1 MPAITIAPTFL
12 IDDTPSS
19 PSGSDSGNHH
29 VISAPIHLPK
39 PTSIPRSL
47 SSTRDHFSVVDLPKL
62 DTFVNSDHLPDVLA
76 IYDKGDITNVRSGGR
91 NTPVYYRRA
100 YPKSERSLTK
110 DPRRAALFLDKANCI
125 ESGRRSSV
133 YHAPLF
139 ATLGPK
145 GESRKSVVVAA
156 KVANDTCRSHHLLRE
171 EAKGYASFPD
181 QFFNAS
187 DPHPWAMGPDTPL
200 VNHRPA
206 MRPRCFPGWGVVM
219 NPKSR
224 APLVTVP
231 PITPKFYG
239 FYVPLNPETMH
250 SLARRHRECED
261 FQNSDCDVPNWPK
274 SILLMEDCG
283 EHIDP
288 VTMPSEHREQCLQLV
303 ERMHCLGFSHGHA
316 RASNMLVQPGPLSL
330 PRELR
335 SMDTPSFRLIS
346 LGRWRGAY
354 HPQVLE
360 SPQGARR
367 AFCKGR
373 QNDVLIAMQELGMV
387 NASGSDEG

>member
-1 MPAITIAPTFL
+1 MLWLESGWYGSNCSIIAYIGLSSPKLALTTATVVRHRCTAAPIRSPTVIAHLITVSDNYVLFCKMPAITIAPTFP
-12 IDDTPSS
+12 IDDSPSS
-19 PSGSDSGNHH
+19 PSGSDSGKHH
-29 VISAPIHLPK
+29 VISAPIQLPK
-39 PTSIPRSL
+39 PTAIPRSP
-47 SSTRDHFSVVDLPKL
+47 SSTHDHFSVVDLPKL
-62 DTFVNSDHLPDVLA
+62 DTFVSLDHLPDVLA
-76 IYDKGDITNVRSGGR
+76 VYDKGDITNVRPGGR

-145 GESRKSVVVAA
+145 GDPRKSVVVAA

-206 MRPRCFPGWGVVM
+206 MRPRCFPGWGVAM
-219 NPKSR
+219 NPKSP

-288 VTMPSEHREQCLQLV
+288 VTMPSEHRYV
-303 ERMHCLGFSHGHA
+303 IAF
-316 RASNMLVQPGPLSL
+316 P
-330 PRELR
+330 
-335 SMDTPSFRLIS
+335 FIS
-346 LGRWRGAY
+346 SYRG
-354 HPQVLE
+354 
-360 SPQGARR
+360 
-367 AFCKGR
+367 
-373 QNDVLIAMQELGMV
+373 
-387 NASGSDEG
+387 